1 MLYRRSKVER
11 AWGEI
16 SREEE
21 GGSKPQEEAER
32 PEERAKASA
41 SLLGEGGRGDLVI
54 SFVSL

>member
-41 SLLGEGGRGDLVI
+41 SLLGEGMEG
-54 SFVSL
+54 